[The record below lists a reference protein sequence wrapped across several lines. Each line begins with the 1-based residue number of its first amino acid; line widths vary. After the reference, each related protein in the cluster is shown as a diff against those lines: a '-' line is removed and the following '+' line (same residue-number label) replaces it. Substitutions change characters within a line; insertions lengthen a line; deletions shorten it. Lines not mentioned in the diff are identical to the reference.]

1 MNLARPLRVGIAG
14 YGVVGQRRRR
24 FIDAHEHL
32 QTVAVSD
39 IKLNDNGRI
48 DGAVTYS
55 EPLNLLDEDLDIL
68 FVSLPNYLAPVVTIA
83 GLKRG
88 FHVFC
93 EKPPGRT
100 VEDVED
106 VLKTAQGSPHLKLKF
121 GFNHRYHESYKEAL
135 KLINSGELG
144 NVINLRGAYGKG
156 KIISFDSDWRT
167 KRNQAGGGILLDQ
180 GIHMLDMIRTISG
193 SFNEVFSVISNDY
206 WRHDV
211 EDNAYAL
218 MKTTTGVVATIHSSA
233 TQWRHTFRLEIG
245 LTDGLIVL
253 RGILSGSQS
262 YGDEE
267 IIIYE
272 KTSNDVLE
280 KRTFEYTQ
288 DNSWRDEID
297 EFYSAVTQDKKI
309 VIGSVEEALAT
320 MKLVYQ
326 IYSADQNWAAKF
338 DLQNPN

>member
-1 MNLARPLRVGIAG
+1 MSIS
-14 YGVVGQRRRR
+14 
-24 FIDAHEHL
+24 F
-32 QTVAVSD
+32 
-39 IKLNDNGRI
+39 
-48 DGAVTYS
+48 
-55 EPLNLLDEDLDIL
+55 
-68 FVSLPNYLAPVVTIA
+68 
-83 GLKRG
+83 
-88 FHVFC
+88 
-93 EKPPGRT
+93 
-100 VEDVED
+100 
-106 VLKTAQGSPHLKLKF
+106 
-121 GFNHRYHESYKEAL
+121 
-135 KLINSGELG
+135 
-144 NVINLRGAYGKG
+144 

-218 MKTTTGVVATIHSSA
+218 MKTKTGVVATIHSSA

-338 DLQNPN
+338 DLQNEEIIEFSFPSCSPLEPVRLWCRFHGEFFQYIPPDCRFRQRRDCFENAQKLLTPLLLSYQ